1 MKKITFL
8 FFFLPILAFSQ
19 VEFSSAFKQT
29 VETIAKDHTRKAVIN
44 WLTEQD
50 PVLGIIGRNLIGQII
65 NSADQDELVYSLTDV
80 LTTSLFIYNLQS
92 YIKPVLRQNPQILSQ
107 AELMGWN
114 EQELLGYS
122 SLYFYFSERLKY
134 NLFITPYIFELQDE
148 KNKIESL
155 KLGNKKWRT
164 VVSRGLVV
172 KRRAGHADIDVRVFN
187 IFQAAMNHYLRNTEI
202 KFLVND
208 SLLNK
213 LKKEYA
219 GDMNLSWVKAIDSKN
234 VVKIS
239 ATMLTLLY
247 KNVNRDK
254 KETRSFSIE
263 QINELVRPYLNLISE
278 NNLSTMRTTVFKRQA
293 IQVIK
298 SSFGKWLEKYQSDQ
312 FRFDYS
318 FMLASNYIG
327 KDDKVRFV
335 VQDQVRFGYFWK
347 SSGLF
352 LYISGVIDPLFQ
364 EAFSEDKKYYLS
376 GLGYSYS
383 GFNLSLGAAIP
394 YTNFDK
400 KNIRAS
406 FILAYEL
413 PLTEYID

>member
-1 MKKITFL
+1 MKKVIFL
-8 FFFLPILAFSQ
+8 FCLLPVLAFSQ
-19 VEFSSAFKQT
+19 AEFSSAFKQT
-29 VETIAKDHTRKAVIN
+29 VETIAKDHTRKTVID

-50 PVLGIIGRNLIGQII
+50 PVLGIIGRDLIGQII

-92 YIKPVLRQNPQILSQ
+92 YIKPLLKQNPQILSQ
-107 AELMGWN
+107 AEILGWN
-114 EQELLGYS
+114 EQELLAYS

-148 KNKIESL
+148 KDKIEAL
-155 KLGNKKWRT
+155 KLGSKKWRT
-164 VVSRGLVV
+164 VVSRELVV
-172 KRRAGHADIDVRVFN
+172 QRRADHAEIDVRLFN
-187 IFQAAMNHYLRNTEI
+187 IFQAALNHYLRSKEI
-202 KFLVND
+202 KFSVNET
-208 SLLNK
+208 LLNK
-213 LKKEYA
+213 LKNEYV
-219 GDMNLSWVKAIDSKN
+219 GDINLSWVKAIDSQDA
-234 VVKIS
+234 VKIS

-254 KETRSFSIE
+254 KQSRSFSIE
-263 QINELVRPYLNLISE
+263 QINELVRPYLNLVSE
-278 NNLSTMRTTVFKRQA
+278 NNLSTMRTAAFKQQA
-293 IQVIK
+293 IQVVK

-347 SSGLF
+347 NAGLF
-352 LYISGVIDPLFQ
+352 LYVSGVIDPLLQ

-400 KNIRAS
+400 KNIRPS
-406 FILAYEL
+406 ILLAYEL
-413 PLTEYID
+413 ALTEYLD

>member
-1 MKKITFL
+1 MKKIIFL

-50 PVLGIIGRNLIGQII
+50 PVLGIIGRDLIGQII

-92 YIKPVLRQNPQILSQ
+92 YIKPMIRQNPQILSQ
-107 AELMGWN
+107 AELVGWN
-114 EQELLGYS
+114 EPELLAYS

-164 VVSRGLVV
+164 VVSRELVV

-202 KFLVND
+202 KFSVND
-208 SLLNK
+208 FLLNK

-219 GDMNLSWVKAIDSKN
+219 GDINLSWVKAIDSKN

-247 KNVNRDK
+247 KNVSRDK
-254 KETRSFSIE
+254 KESRSFSIE
-263 QINELVRPYLNLISE
+263 QINELVRPYLNLVSE
-278 NNLSTMRTTVFKRQA
+278 NNLSTMRTAEFKIQA
-293 IQVIK
+293 IQVVK

-318 FMLASNYIG
+318 FMLASSYIG
-327 KDDKVRFV
+327 QDDKVRFI

-347 SSGLF
+347 SS
-352 LYISGVIDPLFQ
+352 
-364 EAFSEDKKYYLS
+364 
-376 GLGYSYS
+376 
-383 GFNLSLGAAIP
+383 
-394 YTNFDK
+394 
-400 KNIRAS
+400 
-406 FILAYEL
+406 
-413 PLTEYID
+413 